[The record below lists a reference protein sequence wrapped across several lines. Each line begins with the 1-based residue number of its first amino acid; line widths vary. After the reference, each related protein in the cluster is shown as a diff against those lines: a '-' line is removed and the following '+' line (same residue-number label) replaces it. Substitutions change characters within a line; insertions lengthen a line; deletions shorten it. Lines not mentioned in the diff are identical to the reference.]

1 MEFPPTP
8 TDAENAPLQ
17 RALQLFD
24 DYNRRDPNLLS
35 WDGAMQPREWLH
47 AQFLHGWV
55 LKLAPQ
61 AGTVLRLAARCQHI
75 GRWEVP
81 RDACPAGRAGYL
93 QWRNTLK
100 EHHAGI
106 AARLLATAGH
116 DAETVQAVLKIV
128 RKHGIKRDADVQC
141 MENALCLVFLERQYE
156 DFCDRYPDKVVAVL
170 QKTWSKMDDAGRLA
184 AASLSFSELGQGYL
198 NAALAGGESRDG
210 ARDGN
215 P

>member
-1 MEFPPTP
+1 MEFPPMP
-8 TDAENAPLQ
+8 TDAEDAALQ

-24 DYNRRDPNLLS
+24 DYNRRDPNLAA

-61 AGTVLRLAARCQHI
+61 AGTALRLAARCQHI

-81 RDACPAGRAGYL
+81 REACPSGRVGYL

-106 AARLLATAGH
+106 AARLLAGAGH

-128 RKHGIKRDADVQC
+128 RKQGIKRDADVQC
-141 MENALCLVFLERQYE
+141 MENALCLVFLEHEYE
-156 DFCDRYPDKVVAVL
+156 EFCGRYPDKVVAVL
-170 QKTWSKMDDAGRLA
+170 QKTWNKMDDAGQQA
-184 AASLSFSELGQGYL
+184 AASLSFSERGRAYL
-198 NAALAGGESRDG
+198 AAALAGGDSRDT
-210 ARDGN
+210 ARDASS
-215 P
+215 

>member
-24 DYNRRDPNLLS
+24 DYNRRDPNQLS

-61 AGTVLRLAARCQHI
+61 AGTALRLAARCQHI

-81 RDACPAGRAGYL
+81 REACPAGRAGYL

-106 AARLLATAGH
+106 AARLLASAGH
-116 DAETVQAVLKIV
+116 DAETVQAVLRIV
-128 RKHGIKRDADVQC
+128 RKQGIKRDADVQC
-141 MENALCLVFLERQYE
+141 MENALCLVFLEHQYE
-156 DFCDRYPDKVVAVL
+156 EFCDRYPDKVVAVL
-170 QKTWSKMDDAGRLA
+170 QKTWNKMDEAGRQA
-184 AASLSFSELGQGYL
+184 AASLSFSGRGRAYL
-198 NAALAGGESRDG
+198 EAALAGAEPVGP
-210 ARDGN
+210 AH
-215 P
+215 